1 MQNTTPVS
9 DESVLKG
16 SSAFADGPFV
26 YDTVSENTFSA
37 LRRIRAGR
45 GAEAVW
51 LPLPWFHHRAIPVTS
66 VAAYA
71 RKKGS
76 RAWPHDVYGLLL
88 WTPDSRGES

>member
-1 MQNTTPVS
+1 MNLYSKGHPLLRMALLFMKQ
-9 DESVLKG
+9 SVKIH
-16 SSAFADGPFV
+16 FPPC
-26 YDTVSENTFSA
+26 
-37 LRRIRAGR
+37 AGYGLVG